1 MTPANFTDPK
11 YDFYLKIIDDKAYW
25 LSLAVVGFILATVI
39 IAGNSILLFT
49 TYKDPRRTLRTP
61 PSFLIT
67 NLSASD
73 LLLGLFNVFLV
84 ALRDVY
90 RSRLEHMPYV
100 FVFKAVM
107 YTVLSTTLFV
117 SSYSIIALSLTCY
130 AAISKPVE
138 YKSIVTKKRIKAF
151 IAVLWVISL
160 ATCVLPIT
168 NISEKTYTL
177 IYLHTH
183 ASLPAILLTVIYAS
197 VFRALSRRTRK
208 LQLGGCDSIAS
219 ISLRKNRKMAVTII
233 IILWLFYFS
242 YIPQYITLHL
252 LYFCKPCQHSVAF
265 HKVDVALSRFL
276 FINSALNPF
285 IYAWRLPKYR
295 KRCNDFWQF
304 FRGKLSGIP
313 CKGLLSPR
321 MQSNQKKSAWVC
333 QRRSWR
339 DRRVDIS
346 YISEM
351 SSIELKRV
359 RVTIV

>member
-1 MTPANFTDPK
+1 MTPANLTDPN
-11 YDFYLKIIDDKAYW
+11 YDFYLTIIDDKAYW

-49 TYKDPRRTLRTP
+49 TYKDPRRSLRTP

-67 NLSASD
+67 NLSTSD
-73 LLLGLFNVFLV
+73 LLLGLFDVFLV

-90 RSRLEHMPYV
+90 RSRLEHMPYIL
-100 FVFKAVM
+100 VFKAVM
-107 YTVLSTTLFV
+107 YTVLSATIFV

-138 YKSIVTKKRIKAF
+138 YKSIVTKRRIKAF
-151 IAVLWVISL
+151 ISVLWVLSL

-197 VFRALSRRTRK
+197 VFRALARRTRE

-219 ISLRKNRKMAVTII
+219 VSLRKNRKMAVTII
-233 IILWLFYFS
+233 IILSLFYFS

-252 LYFCKPCQHSVAF
+252 LYFCKPCQQSVAF
-265 HKVDVALSRFL
+265 HKIDVALSRFL

-295 KRCNDFWQF
+295 KRWNDFWQF
-304 FRGKLSGIP
+304 FRGKLSGIS
-313 CKGLLSPR
+313 CKGLLSPKILSS
-321 MQSNQKKSAWVC
+321 QTKSARVC
-333 QRRSWR
+333 QRRN
-339 DRRVDIS
+339 RRVDIS
-346 YISEM
+346 YISEV

-359 RVTIV
+359 KVTIV

>member
-11 YDFYLKIIDDKAYW
+11 YDFYLTIIDDKAYW
-25 LSLAVVGFILATVI
+25 LSLTVVGFILATVI

-49 TYKDPRRTLRTP
+49 TYKDPLRSMRTP
-61 PSFLIT
+61 SSFLIT

-73 LLLGLFNVFLV
+73 LLLGLFNVLLV

-90 RSRLEHMPYV
+90 RSRLEHMPHV

-117 SSYSIIALSLTCY
+117 SSYSIIAMSLTCY
-130 AAISKPVE
+130 AAIIKPVE

-151 IAVLWVISL
+151 IAVLWVFSL

-197 VFRALSRRTRK
+197 VFRALARRTRE
-208 LQLGGCDSIAS
+208 LQLEGCDSIAS
-219 ISLRKNRKMAVTII
+219 ISLRKKRKMAVTII
-233 IILWLFYFS
+233 IILSLFYLS

-252 LYFCKPCQHSVAF
+252 LYFCKPCQKSIAF
-265 HKVDVALSRFL
+265 HKIDVALSRFL

-285 IYAWRLPKYR
+285 VYAWRLPKYR
-295 KRCNDFWQF
+295 KRWNDFWQF
-304 FRGKLSGIP
+304 FRGKLSGIA

-321 MQSNQKKSAWVC
+321 MQSNQTKSAWVC
-333 QRRSWR
+333 QRRN
-339 DRRVDIS
+339 RRVDIS

-351 SSIELKRV
+351 SSIELKKV
-359 RVTIV
+359 KVTFV